1 MERIMS
7 IKTSDI
13 FLMKFANAN
22 YESMTD
28 GEKNEFKN
36 LMTEII
42 SVLQHGGIVSRDF
55 TQDRQLPLYQRLMLT
70 RKSLSMSRRKVSDL
84 TGISER
90 IIVAYESGEVKY
102 PRADVLVR
110 LAKVYNIP
118 YASLI

>member
-1 MERIMS
+1 MEKQLD

-13 FLMKFANAN
+13 FLMKFANGN
-22 YESMTD
+22 YENMTD

-36 LMTEII
+36 LMNEII
-42 SVLQHGGIVSRDF
+42 STLQHGGIVSRSF
-55 TQDRQLPLYQRLMLT
+55 KETKQLPLSQRLTLT

-90 IIVAYESGEVKY
+90 IIVAYENGEIKY
-102 PRADVLVR
+102 PRADILVR